1 MAVAPETVG
10 LRLMV
15 DPTRLSRILQQL
27 VSNAVKFTPAGGHIT
42 LSARRDG
49 AGFIALTVADTGI
62 GMRAEDIPVALS
74 PFSQVDSSL
83 SRRYEGTGMGLP
95 LCKSIIELHGGRLE
109 IASAPGQGTTVTVL
123 LPEAARAPHVAT
135 VAS

>member
-1 MAVAPETVG
+1 
-10 LRLMV
+10 
-15 DPTRLSRILQQL
+15 
-27 VSNAVKFTPAGGHIT
+27 
-42 LSARRDG
+42 SARRDG
-49 AGFIALTVADTGI
+49 AGFVALSVADTGI

-123 LPEAARAPHVAT
+123 LPEAAREPQAAT
-135 VAS
+135 VASC